1 MFEKLKNIWALMR
14 GQRLMY
20 VLAVVALVVSAA
32 LMYLPPLI
40 RMWAIDYLIDNNPI
54 QGPWAP
60 YLLAVVKALGGTSV
74 LAQNLWIAGA
84 VMIVATCLSGLFMYL
99 KGRWTAVAAE
109 AVAKSVRERLYDHLQ
124 HLPARYHDKADTGDL
139 VQRCSSDVE
148 TVRSFLADSAVEAG
162 RGIIQLSVGLP
173 VMIWVNPT
181 MAVASVVLM
190 PVIVGFSVVFFMLV
204 RHKFRLSDEA
214 EGAMTT
220 VLEEN
225 LTGIRVVLAF
235 GRGDY
240 ENRKFAACNAEY
252 RRRWSG
258 VIRLFAVFWSS
269 SDGMCMMQIAIVTVT
284 GAYLL
289 AVGGGEAGGLT
300 VGGFIAF
307 LTFVHLFMWPVRQLG
322 RLLADFGKATVSM
335 DRIFEILR
343 QQREDNCQADPAE
356 APRLSGDLSV
366 EHLSFSHDQT
376 AVLRDI
382 SFRVRQGETLALLGP
397 SGSGKSTLVNLLLR
411 LYDYD
416 RGSIFLDGKE
426 LREVD
431 RKHARAQ
438 FGAVLQEP
446 FLYSKSVRDNIRLGA
461 HRADD
466 RRVAEAAKMACVD
479 DTIRQ
484 FDKGYDT
491 LVGER
496 GVTLSGGQRQ
506 RVALARAV
514 LSDPPVLILDDA
526 LSAVDTRTEA
536 IILDALRNRRGK
548 RTTLLIAHR
557 LSTLMQADRI
567 LVLDGGRIVQDGTHE
582 RLIGVD
588 GLYRRLWNIQSSL
601 EEDLRAEA
609 GGNGNG
615 SGGAGNG
622 GVGSDSDGASS
633 GPPWPPGLEGPKP

>member
-1 MFEKLKNIWALMR
+1 MLEKLRNIWGLMR
-14 GQRLMY
+14 GQRLLY
-20 VLAVVALVVSAA
+20 VSAVLALVVSAA
-32 LMYLPPLI
+32 FMYVPPLV
-40 RMWAIDYLIDNNPI
+40 RMWAIDHVIDNKPI
-54 QGPWAP
+54 PAP
-60 YLLAVVKALGGTSV
+60 SMLLSVINFMGGTSV
-74 LAQNLWIAGA
+74 LARNLWIAGV
-84 VMIVATCLSGLFMYL
+84 VMMLATCMSGLFTYF
-99 KGRWTAVAAE
+99 KGRWTAVSAE

-124 HLPARYHDKADTGDL
+124 HLPAKYHDKADTGDT

-148 TVRSFLADSAVEAG
+148 TVRSFLASSAVEAG
-162 RGIIQLSVGLP
+162 RGVIQLAVGLP
-173 VMIWVNPT
+173 VMLWVNTT
-181 MAVASVVLM
+181 MALASVVLM

-225 LTGIRVVLAF
+225 LTGIRVVRAF

-240 ENRKFAACNAEY
+240 ESRKFAARNAEY

-269 SDGMCMMQIAIVTVT
+269 SDWMCMMQIAIVTIT

-289 AVGGGEAGGLT
+289 AADWGKPGGLT
-300 VGGFIAF
+300 AGGFIAF
-307 LTFVHLFMWPVRQLG
+307 LTFVHLFMWPIRQLG

-343 QQREDNCQADPAE
+343 QEREDNCQADPAE
-356 APRLSGDLSV
+356 VPRLTGDLSV
-366 EHLSFSHDQT
+366 EHLCFSHDQ
-376 AVLRDI
+376 APILRDI
-382 SFRVRQGETLALLGP
+382 SFRIRQGETLALLGP

-411 LYDYD
+411 LYDY
-416 RGSIFLDGKE
+416 REGSIRIDGRE
-426 LREVD
+426 LREMD
-431 RKHARAQ
+431 RKHARSQ

-446 FLYSKSVRDNIRLGA
+446 FLYSKTVRDNIRLGA
-461 HRADD
+461 HRVDD
-466 RRVAEAAKMACVD
+466 SRVAEAARMACVD
-479 DTIRQ
+479 ETIRE

-536 IILDALRNRRGK
+536 MILDALRSRRGK

-567 LVLDGGRIVQDGTHE
+567 LVLDSGRIVQDGTHE
-582 RLIGVD
+582 QLIGAE

-601 EEDLRAEA
+601 EEDLRTEA
-609 GGNGNG
+609 GGNNG
-615 SGGAGNG
+615 AAGAGDN
-622 GVGSDSDGASS
+622 SHNAANAAASS
-633 GPPWPPGLEGPKP
+633 GSAWPARLEGPQP

>member
-14 GQRLMY
+14 GQRLPY
-20 VLAVVALVVSAA
+20 VSAVAALVVSAA
-32 LMYLPPLI
+32 FMYLPPLI
-40 RMWAIDYLIDNNPI
+40 RMWAIDYVIGNKPI
-54 QGPWAP
+54 PAP
-60 YLLAVVKALGGTSV
+60 SFILTVITFLGGTSV
-74 LAQNLWIAGA
+74 LARNLWIAGA
-84 VMIVATCLSGLFMYL
+84 VMILATCLSGLFMYL

-162 RGIIQLSVGLP
+162 RGVIQLSVGLP

-225 LTGIRVVLAF
+225 LTGIRVVRAF

-240 ENRKFAACNAEY
+240 ENRKFAARNAEY

-258 VIRLFAVFWSS
+258 VIRLFAIFWSS

-289 AVGGGEAGGLT
+289 AAGGGKAGGLT

-411 LYDYD
+411 LYDYRD
-416 RGSIFLDGKE
+416 GSICLDGKE

-431 RKHARAQ
+431 RKHARSQ

-526 LSAVDTRTEA
+526 LSAVDTQTEA

-582 RLIGVD
+582 QLIGVD

-609 GGNGNG
+609 GGNG
-615 SGGAGNG
+615 GGR
-622 GVGSDSDGASS
+622 SDSAGASS
-633 GPPWPPGLEGPKP
+633 GPRPPAGPEGPKP

>member
-14 GQRLMY
+14 GQRLLY
-20 VLAVVALVVSAA
+20 ISAVVALVVSAA
-32 LMYLPPLI
+32 FMYAPPLI
-40 RMWAIDYLIDNNPI
+40 RGWAIDYLIGNKPVPESSMLRSI
-54 QGPWAP
+54 FAFF
-60 YLLAVVKALGGTSV
+60 GGTSV
-74 LAQNLWIAGA
+74 LARKLWIAGL
-84 VMIVATCLSGLFMYL
+84 VMVFATCLSGLFMYL

-124 HLPARYHDKADTGDL
+124 HLPAGYHDKADTGDM

-148 TVRSFLADSAVEAG
+148 TVRSFLAESAVEGG

-173 VMIWVNPT
+173 VMFWVNPT

-190 PVIVGFSVVFFMLV
+190 PVIVGYSVVFFMLV

-225 LTGIRVVLAF
+225 LTGIRVVRAF

-240 ENRKFAACNAEY
+240 ENRKFAARNAEY

-258 VIRLFAVFWSS
+258 VIKLFAIFWSS
-269 SDGMCMMQIAIVTVT
+269 SDWMCMMQIAIVTIT

-289 AVGGGEAGGLT
+289 AADWGKPGGLT
-300 VGGFIAF
+300 VGDFIAF

-343 QQREDNCQADPAE
+343 QQREDNCQAEATE

-411 LYDYD
+411 LYDY
-416 RGSIFLDGKE
+416 REGSIRLDGME

-536 IILDALRNRRGK
+536 IILDALRRRRGK

-609 GGNGNG
+609 GANNGNG
-615 SGGAGNG
+615 AVGNCDGAGRS
-622 GVGSDSDGASS
+622 GSAAASS
-633 GPPWPPGLEGPKP
+633 GPPPPDAPEGNKP

>member
-1 MFEKLKNIWALMR
+1 MLEKLRNIWGLMR
-14 GQRLMY
+14 GQRLLY
-20 VLAVVALVVSAA
+20 VSAVVALVVSAA
-32 LMYLPPLI
+32 FMYVPPLI
-40 RMWAIDYLIDNNPI
+40 RMWVIDYLIRNEPLPESSI
-54 QGPWAP
+54 PRSIFAFF
-60 YLLAVVKALGGTSV
+60 GGTSV
-74 LAQNLWIAGA
+74 LAANLWIAGV
-84 VMIVATCLSGLFMYL
+84 VMVLATCLSGLFTYL
-99 KGRWTAVAAE
+99 KGRWTAVSAE

-124 HLPARYHDKADTGDL
+124 HLPAKYHDKADTGDL

-162 RGIIQLSVGLP
+162 RGVIQLAVGLP

-181 MAVASVVLM
+181 MAIASVVLM
-190 PVIVGFSVVFFMLV
+190 PVIVGFSGVFFMLV

-225 LTGIRVVLAF
+225 LTGIRVVRAF
-235 GRGDY
+235 GRGDF
-240 ENRKFAACNAEY
+240 ESRKFAARNAEY

-269 SDGMCMMQIAIVTVT
+269 SDWLCMMQIAIVTIT

-289 AVGGGEAGGLT
+289 AADWGKPGGLT
-300 VGGFIAF
+300 AGGFIAF
-307 LTFVHLFMWPVRQLG
+307 LTFVHLFMWPIRQLG
-322 RLLADFGKATVSM
+322 RLLADLGKATVSM
-335 DRIFEILR
+335 DRIFEILH
-343 QQREDNCQADPAE
+343 QQREDNSQADPAE
-356 APRLSGDLSV
+356 VPRLTGDLTV

-376 AVLRDI
+376 PILRDI
-382 SFRVRQGETLALLGP
+382 SFRIRQGETLALLGP

-411 LYDYD
+411 LYDY
-416 RGSIFLDGKE
+416 REGSIHIDGKE

-431 RKHARAQ
+431 RKHARSQ

-466 RRVAEAAKMACVD
+466 HRVAEAARMACVD
-479 DTIRQ
+479 ETIRE

-536 IILDALRNRRGK
+536 MILDALRSRRGK

-567 LVLDGGRIVQDGTHE
+567 LVLDSGRIVQDGTHE
-582 RLIGVD
+582 QLIGVD

-601 EEDLRAEA
+601 EEDLRTET
-609 GGNGNG
+609 GGNNG
-615 SGGAGNG
+615 AAEP
-622 GVGSDSDGASS
+622 GSASRAA
-633 GPPWPPGLEGPKP
+633 LEGLQP

>member
-14 GQRLMY
+14 GQRLLY
-20 VLAVVALVVSAA
+20 VSAVVALVVSAA
-32 LMYLPPLI
+32 FMYAPPLI
-40 RMWAIDYLIDNNPI
+40 RGWAIDYLIGNKVPESSMLRSI
-54 QGPWAP
+54 FAFF
-60 YLLAVVKALGGTSV
+60 GGTSV
-74 LAQNLWIAGA
+74 LARKLWIAGL
-84 VMIVATCLSGLFMYL
+84 VMVFATCLSGLFMYL

-124 HLPARYHDKADTGDL
+124 HLPAGYHDKADTGDL

-148 TVRSFLADSAVEAG
+148 TVRSFLAESAVEGG

-190 PVIVGFSVVFFMLV
+190 PVIVGYSVVFFLLV

-225 LTGIRVVLAF
+225 LTGIRVVRAF

-240 ENRKFAACNAEY
+240 ENRKFAARNAEY

-258 VIRLFAVFWSS
+258 VIKLFAIFWSS
-269 SDGMCMMQIAIVTVT
+269 SDWMCMMQIAIVTIT

-289 AVGGGEAGGLT
+289 AADWGKPGGLT
-300 VGGFIAF
+300 VGDFIAF

-343 QQREDNCQADPAE
+343 QQREDNCQAEAAE

-376 AVLRDI
+376 AVLRDV

-411 LYDYD
+411 LYDY
-416 RGSIFLDGKE
+416 REGSIRLDGKE
-426 LREVD
+426 LRDVD
-431 RKHARAQ
+431 RKHARSQ

-466 RRVAEAAKMACVD
+466 SRVAEAAKMACVD

-536 IILDALRNRRGK
+536 MILDALRRRRGK

-609 GGNGNG
+609 GANNGNG
-615 SGGAGNG
+615 AVGNCDGAGR
-622 GVGSDSDGASS
+622 SDSAAASS
-633 GPPWPPGLEGPKP
+633 GPPPPDAPEGNKS

>member
-1 MFEKLKNIWALMR
+1 MFEKLRNIWGLMR
-14 GQRLMY
+14 GQRLLY
-20 VLAVVALVVSAA
+20 VSAVLALVVSAA

-40 RMWAIDYLIDNNPI
+40 RMWAIDHVIDNKPI
-54 QGPWAP
+54 AAP
-60 YLLAVVKALGGTSV
+60 SMLLSVIDFFGGTSV
-74 LAQNLWIAGA
+74 LARNLWIAGLM
-84 VMIVATCLSGLFMYL
+84 MILATCISGLFTYY
-99 KGRWTAVAAE
+99 KGRWTAVTAE

-124 HLPARYHDKADTGDL
+124 HLPAKYHDKADTGDT

-148 TVRSFLADSAVEAG
+148 TVRSFLADSAVEVG
-162 RGIIQLSVGLP
+162 RGVIQLAVGLP
-173 VMIWVNPT
+173 VMIWVNAK
-181 MAVASVVLM
+181 MAVASVILM
-190 PVIVGFSVVFFMLV
+190 PIIVGFSVVFFMLV

-225 LTGIRVVLAF
+225 LTGIRVVRAF
-235 GRGDY
+235 GRGDF
-240 ENRKFAACNAEY
+240 ENRKFAARNAEY

-258 VIRLFAVFWSS
+258 VVRVFAVFWSV
-269 SDGMCMMQIAIVTVT
+269 SDGMCMMQIAIVTIT
-284 GAYLL
+284 GAWLL
-289 AVGGGEAGGLT
+289 MADWGKPGGLT
-300 VGGFIAF
+300 VGGFIAYM
-307 LTFVHLFMWPVRQLG
+307 TFVHLFMWPIRQLG

-343 QQREDNCQADPAE
+343 QRRESNCEADAAS
-356 APRLSGDLSV
+356 APRMSGELAV
-366 EHLSFSHDQT
+366 EHLTFAHDRH
-376 AVLRDI
+376 AVLNDV
-382 SFRVRQGETLALLGP
+382 SFRIRQGETLALLGP

-416 RGSIFLDGKE
+416 EGTIRLDGTE
-426 LREVD
+426 LRELD

-438 FGAVLQEP
+438 FGAVLQET
-446 FLYSKSVRDNIRLGA
+446 FLYSKTVRDNIRLGG
-461 HRADD
+461 HNPDD
-466 RRVAEAAKMACVD
+466 SRVAEAARMACVD
-479 DTIRQ
+479 ETIRE

-526 LSAVDTRTEA
+526 LSAVDTRTESM
-536 IILDALRNRRGK
+536 ILDALRGRRGR

-582 RLIGVD
+582 ELLGRE

-601 EEDLRAEA
+601 EEDLRGEA
-609 GGNGNG
+609 GNGNG
-615 SGGAGNG
+615 GGDGGGRGGLSGQ
-622 GVGSDSDGASS
+622 
-633 GPPWPPGLEGPKP
+633 GPRAHPEGPRP

>member
-1 MFEKLKNIWALMR
+1 MLEKLRNIWGLMR
-14 GQRLMY
+14 GQRLLY
-20 VLAVVALVVSAA
+20 VSAVVALVVSAA
-32 LMYLPPLI
+32 FMYAPPLI
-40 RMWAIDYLIDNNPI
+40 RMWVIDYVIDNKPI
-54 QGPWAP
+54 PAP
-60 YLLAVVKALGGTSV
+60 SIILRIINFIGGTSV
-74 LAQNLWIAGA
+74 LAGNLWIAGA
-84 VMIVATCLSGLFMYL
+84 VMVLATCMSGLFTYL
-99 KGRWTAVAAE
+99 KGRWTAVSAE

-124 HLPARYHDKADTGDL
+124 HLPAKYHDKADTGDT

-162 RGIIQLSVGLP
+162 RGIIQLGVGLP

-181 MAVASVVLM
+181 MAIASVVLM

-225 LTGIRVVLAF
+225 LTGIRVVRAF

-240 ENRKFAACNAEY
+240 ENLKFAARNAEY

-269 SDGMCMMQIAIVTVT
+269 SDWMCMMQIAIVTVT

-289 AVGGGEAGGLT
+289 AADWGKPGGLT
-300 VGGFIAF
+300 AGGFIAF

-322 RLLADFGKATVSM
+322 RLLADLGKATVSM

-343 QQREDNCQADPAE
+343 QQREDNCQAEAAE

-366 EHLSFSHDQT
+366 EHLWFSHDQIPI
-376 AVLRDI
+376 LRDI
-382 SFRVRQGETLALLGP
+382 SFRIRQGETLALLGP

-411 LYDYD
+411 LYDY
-416 RGSIFLDGKE
+416 REGSIHIDGRE

-431 RKHARAQ
+431 RKHARSQ

-466 RRVAEAAKMACVD
+466 SRVAEAARMACVD
-479 DTIRQ
+479 DTIRE

-536 IILDALRNRRGK
+536 MILDALRNRRGK

-567 LVLDGGRIVQDGTHE
+567 LVLDSGRIVQDGTHE
-582 RLIGVD
+582 QLIGVD

-601 EEDLRAEA
+601 EEDLRTEA
-609 GGNGNG
+609 IGDNGAA
-615 SGGAGNG
+615 GAG
-622 GVGSDSDGASS
+622 SPSQAA
-633 GPPWPPGLEGPKP
+633 LEGPQP